1 MAEDDASVSNL
12 FKEIDDDL
20 RQDKATLL
28 WKKYGNTFIGAI
40 LCVIIAVAAFEGWK
54 TYDINQ
60 RSELGEKY
68 AAALDL
74 SRQDD
79 FDGASKAFLDLA
91 GEAGGGYAVLSRLQ
105 EAGLLA
111 RQGKSGE
118 AANAY
123 FLLSQ
128 NSEIDSVYR
137 DMAIVLGA
145 LNGLDVLNAT
155 DIIGRLQP
163 LIGGTNPW
171 RHSAT
176 EISAFAESKA
186 GNKEKAAKLMKSLAD
201 DASAPP
207 GVRQRAQEFAKAY
220 LN

>member
-1 MAEDDASVSNL
+1 VAEDDASVSNL

-40 LCVIIAVAAFEGWK
+40 LAVIIAVAAFEGWK
-54 TYDINQ
+54 TYDLNQ

-74 SRQDD
+74 SRQDN
-79 FDGASKAFLDLA
+79 FDSASKAFLDLA

-111 RQGKSGE
+111 RQGKSAE

-128 NSEIDSVYR
+128 NDGIDSIYR

-145 LNGLDVLNAT
+145 LNGLDVLDAGE
-155 DIIGRLQP
+155 ILRRLQP

-186 GNKEKAAKLMKSLAD
+186 GNKQKAAELMKSLAD
-201 DASAPP
+201 DATAPP

-220 LN
+220 LS